1 MGRKSLIQHIFR
13 VLNGRI
19 WSQLQRTN
27 LSEASFQLQVQAQ
40 QFLAFCFFASV
51 VFLRVLRFP
60 RSSQINLKIKAKLKS
75 TSIQLKEKMWFFPGK
90 TPVSTKTE
98 LLKLFLLQKMWFF
111 PRANSGF

>member
-1 MGRKSLIQHIFR
+1 MAETWEESGRKSLIQHIFQ

-60 RSSQINLKIKAKLKS
+60 RSSQLNLNQGEAEVNFNSAERKD
-75 TSIQLKEKMWFFPGK
+75 
-90 TPVSTKTE
+90 VV
-98 LLKLFLLQKMWFF
+98 F
-111 PRANSGF
+111 PRDNSGFHQN